1 MSENGELIKT
11 EVKDNSFIIE
21 VSYDIFSADRLIIP
35 SIDIYNNKGKYLFT
49 SIHRRVDKVY
59 NSIGEN
65 VAKITIPRNIF
76 SNGYFSI
83 SFLFFSPSVT
93 ETERILQTN
102 KIITFK
108 IYDEVLAQIK
118 SQADLNLPS
127 SLIPE
132 FEWKYD

>member
-1 MSENGELIKT
+1 M
-11 EVKDNSFIIE
+11 
-21 VSYDIFSADRLIIP
+21 
-35 SIDIYNNKGKYLFT
+35 
-49 SIHRRVDKVY
+49 
-59 NSIGEN
+59 
-65 VAKITIPRNIF
+65 
-76 SNGYFSI
+76 
-83 SFLFFSPSVT
+83 T